1 MAKARL
7 VVGDQNSAE
16 LDVFKRSYN
25 SLLLVLE
32 NVAAEVVATTITAD
46 EAFAVIA
53 HVLAGGVDDS
63 ASGVAAHA
71 PTNRFVVGVKS
82 TPVIPPRAVES
93 KGSLVEMSDKDSF

>member
-16 LDVFKRSYN
+16 LDAFKRSYN

-32 NVAAEVVATTITAD
+32 NVASEVDATTITTA
-46 EAFAVIA
+46 EAFTVLM

-63 ASGVAAHA
+63 GSGVAAHA
-71 PTNRFVVGVKS
+71 PTNRFVVGIKS
-82 TPVIPPRAVES
+82 TPQIPPRSVES
-93 KGSLVEMSDKDSF
+93 AASLVQMSDSDSY

>member
-32 NVAAEVVATTITAD
+32 NVAAEVDATTITAA
-46 EAFAVIA
+46 EAFT
-53 HVLAGGVDDS
+53 VLAYVLGGGMDDS
-63 ASGVAAHA
+63 GSGVAAHV

-82 TPVIPPRAVES
+82 TPPVPPRAAES
-93 KGSLVEMSDKDSF
+93 KGSLVEMSDSDSY